1 MQISCFR
8 IFLKQ
13 GFIIALQ
20 LSKIFMYC
28 ELRMQQS
35 LEPFSMAKKIHYEE
49 FLSKANEIWSD
60 RFFYP
65 ELENFVYR
73 VKLGSPFFPVSL
85 KP

>member
-1 MQISCFR
+1 
-8 IFLKQ
+8 
-13 GFIIALQ
+13 
-20 LSKIFMYC
+20 
-28 ELRMQQS
+28 
-35 LEPFSMAKKIHYEE
+35 MAKKIHYEE